1 MTLQQTEK
9 PPPPLKPIG
18 ILVGRKTS
26 AVDQMIQTADP
37 NKSKLPS
44 AITATQA
51 GIGGEIIHQGA
62 AEALQPETVLSSGTN
77 QRSQHAIRAM
87 CMYQA
92 EEDDEVSLETGEDVE
107 FIKVIKGGWTMI
119 RKEDNSVGLVPTNFL
134 ESVKMEMPGENA
146 KDSLLNAQDDSIEDA
161 ETNTSS
167 DTEDTID
174 VSHEGDDDHSER
186 SETKEDEG
194 AERPAFHDDDQ
205 IQTKKIKFD
214 EDKMSQD
221 IIYLKLEVEKLQ
233 HKIKVQDQEIGELKS
248 NDEIKDKKIGELQS
262 IFNQVR
268 KGISSSQ
275 TLAETQA
282 RTLSINMKPPPN
294 QVKMQDQE
302 IGELKARTVSIN
314 MKPPPN
320 QVETAHSQIIKQF
333 KETFSNKGIDLR
345 TNGSNPTLVTVV
357 HASRAESDID
367 RDVKAVN
374 LTKEESENLIL
385 MRMIPTN
392 EKDVDKKVEQID
404 KEGFLLDLSI
414 LCKRKPIEPYACKHN
429 TEQYAKLLHYILD

>member
-186 SETKEDEG
+186 SKTKEDDMYEG
-194 AERPAFHDDDQ
+194 AERPNFQDDDQ
-205 IQTKKIKFD
+205 IQTKKMKFD
-214 EDKMSQD
+214 EVEMSQD
-221 IIYLKLEVEKLQ
+221 INYLKLEVKKLQ
-233 HKIKVQDQEIGELKS
+233 NENEKQNREIGEQ
-248 NDEIKDKKIGELQS
+248 NTKIGELQS
-262 IFNQVR
+262 SFHQVR
-268 KGISSSQ
+268 KGMSSSQ
-275 TLAETQA
+275 TLAE
-282 RTLSINMKPPPN
+282 N
-294 QVKMQDQE
+294 
-302 IGELKARTVSIN
+302 KARTVSIN

-320 QVETAHSQIIKQF
+320 QVRSTHSQIIKQF
-333 KETFSNKGIDLR
+333 TETFANRGIDLR
-345 TNGSNPTLVTVV
+345 TNGSTPTLVTVV

-367 RDVKAVN
+367 RDIKAAN
-374 LTKEESENLIL
+374 LTKEESENVIL
-385 MRMIPTN
+385 MRIIPAN
-392 EKDVDKKVEQID
+392 EQDVDKKVEQINI
-404 KEGFLLDLSI
+404 EGFLLDLSI
-414 LCKRKPIEPYACKHN
+414 LCRRKPVEPYACKHN
-429 TEQYAKLLHYILD
+429 TEQYDKLLHYMLI

>member
-262 IFNQVR
+262 TFNQVR

-275 TLAETQA
+275 TLAETQ
-282 RTLSINMKPPPN
+282 
-294 QVKMQDQE
+294 
-302 IGELKARTVSIN
+302 ARTVSIN